1 MSEDSHGVREGF
13 VMMRS
18 LRCAGWVVMALLA
31 ANGVGLQADHMA
43 GGQGGGG
50 GGPGGGGQS
59 GQTLRNVFL
68 GCLAGAVHHL
78 TRKENIINYSVKIC
92 LACE

>member
-1 MSEDSHGVREGF
+1 
-13 VMMRS
+13 MMRS

-50 GGPGGGGQS
+50 GGPGGGGQGGGGGGS
-59 GQTLRNVFL
+59 GKMGGGGGQCDKQECWL
-68 GCLAGAVHHL
+68 GP
-78 TRKENIINYSVKIC
+78 RSVRQRPRAPGDDRQGGRQIHF
-92 LACE
+92 